1 MTKTWAELSPAEKRE
16 ERFKQWLSPPG
27 VSFPSKQVEKAYK
40 ERVTRFT
47 RAFKLQKPDRVPV
60 ILPAIGNYAASYAG
74 TTLRTVMYD
83 YGEMKRAWLKFLH
96 DFEKDMDTFSPP
108 VMVPPGRALEVVDYK
123 LYKWPGHGLG
133 NNTTSYQCVENEWMK
148 AGEYDALIQDPSNFW
163 LRTYMPRVFGAL
175 KAFTQL
181 PPWTSFEE
189 IAIQSFMAFGTP
201 EVQAGFNALM
211 EAGRETLKWVTM
223 VGAVGAEASALGF
236 PGIMA
241 GLAKAP
247 FDTLGDTLRG
257 TQGIMMDMF
266 QRPEKL
272 HAAMERIMPLTIASA
287 ISSVG
292 MGGPP
297 FVMMPLHKGA
307 DSFMSI
313 KQYETFYWPTFKKV
327 VMAIADEGIVPI
339 LFAEG
344 SYNKRLDIIGDF
356 PKGAVAWYFDQTDI
370 SKAKEKIG
378 DKCCIIGNVPS
389 SLLMTGTPQQV
400 KEHCRK
406 LIEACGKGGGYILAA
421 GANIDEGN
429 PENVRAMMA
438 AAREYGTY
446 K

>member
-1 MTKTWAELSPAEKRE
+1 MKTWAELSPGEKRE

-108 VMVPPGRALEVVDYK
+108 VMVPPGRALEAVDYK

-163 LRTYMPRVFGAL
+163 LRTYMPRVFGAF

-189 IAIQSFMAFGTP
+189 IAIQSFMAFGSP
-201 EVQAGFNALM
+201 DVQAGFNALM
-211 EAGRETLKWVTM
+211 EAGRETLKWVAM

-236 PGIMA
+236 PGIMS

-272 HAAMERIMPLTIASA
+272 HAAMERIMPLTISAA
-287 ISSVG
+287 ISSVA
-292 MGGPP
+292 MGGAP

-370 SKAKEKIG
+370 FKAKEKIG
-378 DKCCIIGNVPS
+378 DKCCIVGNVPS

-406 LIEACGKGGGYILAA
+406 LIEGCGKDGGYILAA

-429 PENVRAMMA
+429 PENVRAMMN
-438 AAREYGTY
+438 AAREYGVY